1 MWTRR
6 LAGCW
11 PVAGL
16 LAAGFSG
23 FAVPADGRPAPP
35 DPSPESHLQR
45 LEDRLQRL
53 REEQERVMRELRE
66 IESRHRPP
74 AAARQAPPERPWGRW
89 GERSAPWGAGPRWQA
104 DPRSGPGAGRGGM
117 RGGPPRDDRF
127 GSCPHCRS
135 CPQAGGWRTSPRGG
149 GPPWGGRSWGCP
161 QQRGGGQQGPG
172 WMPRWGARPFGGN
185 RGPQGP
191 GWQDR
196 NETMRQR
203 FQGMAP
209 DLRERIG
216 RRLQDAGER
225 LMQPPDR
232 PGPRPGA
239 RPDDRTSRVD
249 RLLKE
254 LREAMR
260 EMREEVPTA
269 PPAKDKPGVRR

>member
-1 MWTRR
+1 
-6 LAGCW
+6 
-11 PVAGL
+11 
-16 LAAGFSG
+16 
-23 FAVPADGRPAPP
+23 
-35 DPSPESHLQR
+35 
-45 LEDRLQRL
+45 
-53 REEQERVMRELRE
+53 
-66 IESRHRPP
+66 
-74 AAARQAPPERPWGRW
+74 
-89 GERSAPWGAGPRWQA
+89 
-104 DPRSGPGAGRGGM
+104 
-117 RGGPPRDDRF
+117 
-127 GSCPHCRS
+127 
-135 CPQAGGWRTSPRGG
+135 
-149 GPPWGGRSWGCP
+149 
-161 QQRGGGQQGPG
+161 
-172 WMPRWGARPFGGN
+172 
-185 RGPQGP
+185 
-191 GWQDR
+191 
-196 NETMRQR
+196 MRQR